1 MCVACQKKRPGCR
14 VLAVKGPSFVPMAQ
28 EVISGE
34 MNEIDPALVDAAID
48 QFDAVWA
55 GFRCKDCGRRQFCPD
70 PVAGE

>member
-1 MCVACQKKRPGCR
+1 
-14 VLAVKGPSFVPMAQ
+14 MAQ